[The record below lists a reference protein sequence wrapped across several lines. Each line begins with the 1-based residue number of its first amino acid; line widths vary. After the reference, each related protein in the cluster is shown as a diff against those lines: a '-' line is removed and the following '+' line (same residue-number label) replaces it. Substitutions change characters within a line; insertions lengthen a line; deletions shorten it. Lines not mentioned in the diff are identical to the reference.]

1 MTRAGAETNR
11 FEMSFS
17 SLRRPFLRERAN
29 AAYYGVLAGLVFPL
43 TAAAIR
49 AAAAARDPAAAFLT
63 GWTDVSLF
71 VLLCLVPAVLGL
83 LARQVGIGREKWNRM
98 LGDQADLIAAY
109 ERFYPSNLVEI
120 LGKEHV
126 TDVLPGDSKEAE
138 MTVLFSDIRDFTTL
152 SETMESRQVFD
163 FLQSYLS
170 RVTGIFSRNNGII
183 DKFIGDSIMAIFPGS
198 AYDARKAATDLLLE
212 LEDFNLARRRSGFLP
227 VRIGIGLHRGNVTLG
242 ALGSSYR
249 MDCTVIGDTVN
260 LASRIESLTKRFH
273 VPCILTDSV
282 FKNIED
288 EQREFIR
295 EIDNVKVKGRARLIT
310 LYESFANDAP
320 ELIDKKLATLPDFLM
335 GLYYYRAGEL
345 EDARHHFSE
354 CQARAP
360 EDSIPVIYLNRIE
373 QLLARAGRPVARR
386 DVLVVEDNGA
396 AADLARHMLGKL
408 GFHARV
414 VETAEDALS
423 ALRTHRPD
431 LVLVDVQLP
440 GMNGFE
446 AAERMA
452 EMQNRYSYRAPIVIM
467 SANEYDSKE
476 LRRQHPGVAGY
487 LQKPFNRER
496 LEATLSAHA
505 VQNNQGAVLQ
515 IEVD

>member
-1 MTRAGAETNR
+1 ML
-11 FEMSFS
+11 SF
-17 SLRRPFLRERAN
+17 LRRPFLRERAN
-29 AAYYGVLAGLVFPL
+29 AAYYGVLAGLIFPL
-43 TAAAIR
+43 AALGIR
-49 AAAAARDPAAAFLT
+49 AAAIAQQPGTAFLEN
-63 GWTDVSLF
+63 WTDAALF
-71 VLLCLVPAVLGL
+71 ALICLVPLVLAL
-83 LARQVGIGREKWNRM
+83 LARQVGIGRERWSRM
-98 LGDQADLIAAY
+98 LGDQADLITAY
-109 ERFYPSNLVEI
+109 ERFYPSNLVQI

-152 SETMESRQVFD
+152 SETLESQEVFN
-163 FLQSYLS
+163 FLQGYLS
-170 RVTGIFSRNNGII
+170 RVTGIFSRNNGIV

-198 AYDARKAATDLLLE
+198 GTDARKAATDLLLE
-212 LEDFNLARRRSGFLP
+212 LEDYNLARRKAGFLP

-282 FKNIED
+282 YKNIKE
-288 EQREFIR
+288 EEREFIR

-310 LYESFANDAP
+310 LYESFSNDTP
-320 ELIDKKLATLPDFLM
+320 ELIDKKLTTLPDFLM

-345 EDARHHFSE
+345 EEARHHFAE

-396 AADLARHMLGKL
+396 AADLARQMLGKL
-408 GFHARV
+408 GFHARI

-446 AAERMA
+446 AAARMA

-467 SANEYDSKE
+467 SANEYDTKE
-476 LRRQHPGVAGY
+476 LRREHPVVAGY
-487 LQKPFNRER
+487 LQKPFNREK
-496 LEATLSAHA
+496 LEAALTAHA